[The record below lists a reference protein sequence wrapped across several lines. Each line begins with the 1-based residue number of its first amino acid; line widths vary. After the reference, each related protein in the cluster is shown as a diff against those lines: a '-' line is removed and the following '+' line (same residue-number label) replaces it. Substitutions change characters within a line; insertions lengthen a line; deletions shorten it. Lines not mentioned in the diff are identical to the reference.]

1 MLFRCYNYFQRA
13 LKGFF
18 VIKKDASDQAAIKVL
33 QSCLEKIP
41 FLQVES
47 IQQAD
52 SPGNLRLGL
61 RPAGG
66 RRRVRAGGQPG
77 DCEGLFRGSEGKM
90 EQMKRFFLITLCI
103 TLFCV

>member
-13 LKGFF
+13 LNGFF
-18 VIKKDASDQAAIKVL
+18 VMRKDASDQAAIKVL

-52 SPGNLRLGL
+52 SPGNLRLAL
-61 RPAGG
+61 RPTRLLHPRLPATHPMSIFVAMGG
-66 RRRVRAGGQPG
+66 
-77 DCEGLFRGSEGKM
+77 GLSVS
-90 EQMKRFFLITLCI
+90 LII
-103 TLFCV
+103 H